1 MSDVETDTENA
12 PLTDKDVAAYLNA
25 HAVAARLVYPDTPTP
40 TVADAAEALGVSSER
55 IVKSLVFI
63 ADEAP
68 YLVIAAGEARVS
80 QKRLRDVLGVSRR
93 KLRMASPEEAFAV
106 SGFEVG
112 AMPPF
117 GHRQPLPT
125 LLDTLTVPTDQ
136 PDKTIVYAGG
146 GSKAA
151 MVELSVATLL
161 AVAHPKTVPLTTS
174 ADD

>member
-1 MSDVETDTENA
+1 MPDADNT
-12 PLTDKDVAAYLNA
+12 PLTDKDLAAYLDA
-25 HAVAARLVYPDTPTP
+25 YAIAGRLVYPDAPTP
-40 TVADAAEALGVSSER
+40 TVADAAEALGVSPER

-63 ADEAP
+63 ADDTP

-93 KLRMASPEEAFAV
+93 KLRMASPEEALEI

-125 LLDTLTVPTDQ
+125 LLDTLTVPTEH
-136 PDKTIVYAGG
+136 PNETIVYAGG

-161 AVAHPKTVPLTTS
+161 AVANPKTVPLTTP
-174 ADD
+174 DG

>member
-1 MSDVETDTENA
+1 MSDAATPNDL
-12 PLTDKDVAAYLNA
+12 PLTDKDVAAYLDA
-25 HAVAARLVYPDTPTP
+25 HAIAGRLVYPDAPTP
-40 TVADAAEALGVSSER
+40 TVSDAAEALGVAPER

-63 ADEAP
+63 AADTP

-93 KLRMASPEEAFAV
+93 KLRMASPEEALEI

-117 GHRQPLPT
+117 GHRQPLAT
-125 LLDTLTVPTDQ
+125 LLDTLTIPTQ
-136 PDKTIVYAGG
+136 SPDTTVVYAGG

-151 MVELSVATLL
+151 MLELSVATLI
-161 AVAHPKTVPLTTS
+161 AVANPKTVPLTTS
-174 ADD
+174 DD